1 MITDWIFEFATLSW
15 NINLIELAKIVWLFI
30 CLSVGLWSAGDIL
43 HDKKMEKSFA
53 SRFFEALA
61 MVLIWV
67 LIGLVTTYFA
77 KFILIFIGVVIVIFM
92 AIVLINMI

>member
-1 MITDWIFEFATLSW
+1 MSFDLVA
-15 NINLIELAKIVWLFI
+15 LAKIVWIFVCTLI
-30 CLSVGLWSAGDIL
+30 GLWSADDIL
-43 HDKKMEKSFA
+43 YDKKMEKSFA
-53 SRFFEALA
+53 SRLFEALA

-77 KFILIFIGVVIVIFM
+77 KFILIFIGVVIVIFI

>member
-1 MITDWIFEFATLSW
+1 MSFDLAA
-15 NINLIELAKIVWLFI
+15 LAKIVWIFVCTLI
-30 CLSVGLWSAGDIL
+30 GLWSAGDIL

-77 KFILIFIGVVIVIFM
+77 KFIIEVVIVIFI
-92 AIVLINMI
+92 AIVMMF

>member
-1 MITDWIFEFATLSW
+1 MITDWIFEFAALSW
-15 NINLIELAKIVWLFI
+15 NINLIELAKIIWLFI
-30 CLSVGLWSAGDIL
+30 CLFVGLWDAGDIL

-67 LIGLVTTYFA
+67 LMGIATIIFSKYILIVIGV
-77 KFILIFIGVVIVIFM
+77 FILIS
-92 AIVLINMI
+92 LIKMI